1 MVDDL
6 GGRVVIAN
14 VPVPVREHH
23 ADQSGMDQC
32 RQLMEMQRD
41 SGWAVVVPGGS
52 AALGV
57 PGGSADPLYIGNSI
71 RWSLQAARQAATEMP
86 HAIRP
91 GLNEL
96 WISTK
101 ASKCSAT
108 GWRWLCG
115 HWALRQ

>member
-1 MVDDL
+1 
-6 GGRVVIAN
+6 
-14 VPVPVREHH
+14 
-23 ADQSGMDQC
+23 
-32 RQLMEMQRD
+32 MQRD

-57 PGGSADPLYIGNSI
+57 PGGSVGNIFILQSSEELI
-71 RWSLQAARQAATEMP
+71 RKFWIQTHSSQGEEAGRWSLQAASQAAMEMP

-101 ASKCSAT
+101 ACECSAT
-108 GWRWLCG
+108 GWRRLRG
-115 HWALRQ
+115 HWALKQRCERSS